1 MEDSGRLGWYVHRR
15 HHIPQ
20 DGADISQPQCIWY
33 QSKYWLDFRK
43 IWTDWP
49 SRDISGTSKWY
60 CLLQLSFWLQQILV
74 INIEERRKDH
84 YQMLTHHIITSTLLF
99 SAYVYSFY
107 NVANVVLCIMDI
119 VDFLLPVRK
128 PTKFCE
134 KSTFRSETDSFCYCG

>member
-1 MEDSGRLGWYVHRR
+1 MAVIMSPAHR
-15 HHIPQ
+15 H
-20 DGADISQPQCIWY
+20 DAADISKSQYLWY
-33 QSKYWLDFRK
+33 HSSYWLDFK
-43 IWTDWP
+43 EIWRDWP
-49 SRDISGTSKWY
+49 SRDISGTFKWY
-60 CLLQLSFWLQQILV
+60 CLMQLSFWLQQILV

-128 PTKFCE
+128 PSQISPENTTALKLTLSVTPPGCE
-134 KSTFRSETDSFCYCG
+134 DA